1 MKTLPTGEKV
11 VAEDDVW
18 ELIGKDSGFKK
29 FVEYCLTRFTEMDV
43 AAEGFDIPDDIEE
56 AFSDK
61 LYAIRDRSNRTVRL
75 SLNGDG
81 YGGTFY

>member
-29 FVEYCLTRFTEMDV
+29 FVEYCLTRFTKMNV
-43 AAEGFDIPDDIEE
+43 ALEQD
-56 AFSDK
+56 
-61 LYAIRDRSNRTVRL
+61 
-75 SLNGDG
+75 
-81 YGGTFY
+81 